1 MKNNMNLMYIFFLF
15 SNSCVIISI
24 HEMYTNV
31 PTLIEIKI
39 ELTNE
44 PLSDIPHPIAIPKG
58 FMKPYKKIY
67 IDDLLTS
74 VLAFLNAIPKLSPSA
89 YTEYKIFF
97 THL

>member
-1 MKNNMNLMYIFFLF
+1 MNLVYIFFLF

-31 PTLIEIKI
+31 PTLIDINI

-44 PLSDIPHPIAIPKG
+44 PLSEIPRPMAIPNG
-58 FMKPYKKIY
+58 FMKPYKNIY

-74 VLAFLNAIPKLSPSA
+74 VLAFLNAIPRLSPSA
-89 YTEYKIFF
+89 
-97 THL
+97 